1 MEWERAGWMHQQLRV
16 EDSSVTTE
24 VAILPPKAC
33 VYVVGPD
40 CHQQVS
46 VSRVASVLGTADA
59 MVMNQD
65 AGFGAED
72 VVIPERLGWQ
82 DLPTGGAGLC
92 AS

>member
-1 MEWERAGWMHQQLRV
+1 MHQQLRV
-16 EDSSVTTE
+16 EEDSSVTTE

-33 VYVVGPD
+33 VYVVGPE
-40 CHQQVS
+40 CQQQVS
-46 VSRVASVLGTADA
+46 VSPVASVLGTADA

-82 DLPTGGAGLC
+82 DLPTRGAGLC

>member
-1 MEWERAGWMHQQLRV
+1 MKAGV
-16 EDSSVTTE
+16 
-24 VAILPPKAC
+24 C
-33 VYVVGPD
+33 VVGPD

-46 VSRVASVLGTADA
+46 VGPVASVLGTADA
-59 MVMNQD
+59 VVMNQD

-92 AS
+92 AG